1 MRRSGLD
8 GAGGNAVK
16 YWMWIALGMVLAI
29 LEIFVPNFVVI
40 WFGLSAVVVGVALLM
55 VPLTLTAQ
63 LLLWALGSAFWVMV
77 WFLWVKPRM
86 ADRTT
91 AGQAREALLGAVG
104 TIIDPPREGHR
115 GKIRFPA
122 PFLGSD
128 EWPCIFEGEKTL
140 AVGDRAVVVELAGNT
155 VIVKRKP

>member
-1 MRRSGLD
+1 MGRPNLD
-8 GAGGNAVK
+8 GGQGDAVK

-29 LEIFVPNFVVI
+29 VEIFVPNFVVI
-40 WFGLSAVVVGVALLM
+40 WFGLSAVVVGVALLL
-55 VPLTLTAQ
+55 VPLSLTAQ

-77 WFLWVKPRM
+77 WFLGVKPRM

-104 TIIDPPREGHR
+104 TIIEPPREGRR
-115 GKIRFPA
+115 GKIRFPV
-122 PFLGSD
+122 PVLGSD
-128 EWPCIFEGEKTL
+128 EWPCIAEGEESQ